1 MDIDRDQDSE
11 RQTRV
16 DHMIMEFREAQSR
29 RTARLTVKT
38 NESKPAADATI
49 PPTGSVG
56 VP

>member
-16 DHMIMEFREAQSR
+16 DHMINEFRQAQSR
-29 RTARLTVKT
+29 RTARLTDKAV
-38 NESKPAADATI
+38 ELKPEAGATM
-49 PPTGSVG
+49 PPAGSIA